1 MRCTGFTQ
9 AAHLATR
16 RMASTAPLYD
26 AAQIIV
32 PAELPRVIK
41 DFAKAAL
48 RSAPPGGLL
57 AWAAACVRETA
68 RAVARR
74 AAPRHRCCYA
84 LSAASPQVLC

>member
-1 MRCTGFTQ
+1 
-9 AAHLATR
+9 
-16 RMASTAPLYD
+16 LYD

-57 AWAAACVRETA
+57 AWAAACVRGDSK
-68 RAVARR
+68 RAGARR

-84 LSAASPQVLC
+84 LSAAFPQVLC